1 MPFTLIYSLFA
12 LVFLAIIFILAYKF
26 KGLKFALVSVLILFI
41 LALGFLF
48 LLIFLITSAMN

>member
-1 MPFTLIYSLFA
+1 MPFTLIYSLIA
-12 LVFLAIIFILAYKF
+12 LVFLGIIFLIAYKF